1 MNILFDIFNLLRNK
15 QVIRELKSD
24 DLIVIGRQEESQITG
39 VSSPTPTKTVKVIK
53 AVDFQ
58 GKAENVGTGV
68 GLFKE
73 KISNI
78 LKFKSIKS
86 SDLSVSITEEED
98 EINLTVPSSGIGGI
112 PYHGSF
118 YSLIDQQA
126 SVPNVTQA
134 VVFEE
139 TDISYGVSIQN
150 DINGFP
156 SQIKF
161 DFAGTYNIQF
171 SGQLHHR
178 GGGGS
183 GEKIF
188 MWFRQNDIDIPNSNI
203 KLTVPNG
210 KFVVAARNIF
220 VKVLPNDYVQ
230 LVVYPDNAS
239 IALEHLDAT
248 LTQPA
253 IPSVI
258 LTVNKIA

>member
-15 QVIRELKSD
+15 QVIKELKPD

-53 AVDFQ
+53 ASNFQ
-58 GKAENVGTGV
+58 ANGENIGIGV

-78 LKFKSIKS
+78 LKFKSLKS
-86 SDLSVSITEEED
+86 SDLSVQITEENE
-98 EINLTVPSSGIGGI
+98 EINITIPGGGGGVT

-118 YSLIDQQA
+118 YSIIDQQA

-134 VVFEE
+134 IVFEE

-161 DFAGTYNIQF
+161 DYAGTYNIQF

-178 GGGGS
+178 GGGGP
-183 GEKIF
+183 EENIF
-188 MWFRQNDIDIPNSNI
+188 IWIRKNGNDIPNTNT

-210 KFVVAARNIF
+210 KFVVAAWNLF
-220 VKVLPNDYVQ
+220 VKVLDNEYVELVGYPN
-230 LVVYPDNAS
+230 NAS

-253 IPSVI
+253 VPSVI
-258 LTVNKIA
+258 LTVNRIA